1 MATVLTIS
9 SPTAFRS
16 NAIPLATTR
25 AGLSTPVV
33 QKQNAPASL
42 TLEEKADKLLL
53 KTRLRMRV
61 EEVRG
66 AADALEKVS
75 GSTFCPPIDASGSW
89 EIAARPS
96 WSNHFDNEKAM
107 LPRPREALRGTRRP
121 PRVISHS

>member
-53 KTRLRMRV
+53 KARSTTV
-61 EEVRG
+61 VGDVRG
-66 AADALEKVS
+66 VADALDKVS
-75 GSTFCPPIDASGSW
+75 REYFPPTDWRI
-89 EIAARPS
+89 RPMGDS
-96 WSNHFDNEKAM
+96 C
-107 LPRPREALRGTRRP
+107 
-121 PRVISHS
+121 